1 MQFCIQK
8 STLINICA
16 DIILKIGRRRC
27 EERDRA
33 IEELILLHE
42 KKILF
47 IPFPVFK
54 IKLKL
59 SHAISLENALKI
71 TNGILPEEFNN
82 HNDRDILCEPFREKE
97 IRHEYATYDYWAASE
112 HKIEGIIRKA
122 SSINVSNQIFLD
134 ENDEIYKI
142 AEEFGVEI

>member
-8 STLINICA
+8 STLINICT
-16 DIILKIGRRRC
+16 DIVSKIKHRRC

-33 IEELILLHE
+33 VQELTSLHE
-42 KKILF
+42 KTIAFVLFPILKI
-47 IPFPVFK
+47 
-54 IKLKL
+54 KL

-82 HNDRDILCEPFREKE
+82 HNDRDILCEPFNRGE
-97 IRHEYATYDYWAASE
+97 ILYEYATYHYWGHYE
-112 HKIEGIIRKA
+112 CKIERIVKKA
-122 SSINVSNQIFLD
+122 NSANISDEILLD